1 MNTAVGNCHRLYA
14 SPALRQDAGPM
25 GWRFQKRKK
34 LLPGVTLNVGKR
46 GVGVSAGPRG
56 AKVSAGR
63 RGVGVTLSLL
73 GTGLSYVWRKRRR

>member
-1 MNTAVGNCHRLYA
+1 
-14 SPALRQDAGPM
+14 M

-34 LLPGVTLNVGKR
+34 LLPGVTLNLGKR

-56 AKVSAGR
+56 AKVSAGP

-73 GTGLSYVWRKRRR
+73 GTGLAYVWRRRRR